1 LWFKIVALRGA
12 ATLKARALKEVWNI
26 AAVIPVEKNLVGNG
40 NGGGGGGS
48 NGSSNSSFSGE
59 LATEDNF
66 LGICSRE
73 LLARGCELLKRTRTG
88 IFPILYSTFLHCL
101 ILSSVIKYRP
111 WQCCGRYRWQP
122 FGFLPWPI
130 L

>member
-1 LWFKIVALRGA
+1 MVFMDWICIALRGA

-26 AAVIPVEKNLVGNG
+26 AAVIPVEKNLLGNG
-40 NGGGGGGS
+40 NGNVNGGGGSGS

-59 LATEDNF
+59 LAPEDNF

-88 IFPILYSTFLHCL
+88 IIYMSGVWHVVCL
-101 ILSSVIKYRP
+101 CIRVM
-111 WQCCGRYRWQP
+111 
-122 FGFLPWPI
+122 FGVCF
-130 L
+130 